1 MQHFRRGERLNEG
14 ELHAI
19 MAESPRGAFLRE
31 ARSSREVR
39 SEPVN
44 ATTCGEAVMKLLS
57 AYEVDTVFG
66 MAGTMTVELY
76 RGISLAGIRHVQCR
90 NEQGASL
97 MADGYARATGKPGV
111 CTIIAGPGVTNAA
124 TGIAQAYCDSQPL
137 LVLSGACAATT
148 QGKGWGA
155 IHELADQAAVTAGFT
170 AYSVMIRYPQELPE
184 WIARAYGT
192 FRGSRP
198 RPVHLSLPRD
208 VLPQPVEADW
218 KPRRAPSLPMPDQ
231 SAIEEAADLLA
242 RAKRPLILV
251 GGGAAGTRSA
261 LTDIAERIGAP
272 VLSTNAGKGILP
284 ESHPLSLGC
293 SIVRQPSQQALSDA
307 DVVLLVGSQVSA
319 GDHFMP
325 ALDIPG
331 DIIRID
337 IDPRELTSNYG
348 AAVPIQA
355 DARAAMRALASALS
369 SRKPAAHRSQGESR
383 VREVRA
389 RIEAEMTEVE
399 HLHER
404 VWKTLRSALPADA
417 IVMGDASQIVYS
429 GSFAM
434 PMEME
439 RCWHYSGTYCSLG
452 VALPMAIGAK
462 IGSPHRPVIAV
473 AGDGGIMF
481 TINELATAAE
491 ERIALPVIVWN
502 NDALKEIV
510 DQMDRRQIPR
520 IGVEPKSP
528 DFLRV
533 AEGLG
538 CHAVRASSVGHLA
551 QSVRD
556 SLAAD
561 RPTLI
566 EVRQDS
572 GWLGA

>member
-1 MQHFRRGERLNEG
+1 MKAL
-14 ELHAI
+14 
-19 MAESPRGAFLRE
+19 
-31 ARSSREVR
+31 
-39 SEPVN
+39 
-44 ATTCGEAVMKLLS
+44 TCGEAVMKLLS

-76 RGISLAGIRHVQCR
+76 RGIALAGIRHVQCR

-124 TGIAQAYCDSQPL
+124 TGIAQAYCDSQPM
-137 LVLSGACAATT
+137 LVLSGACATNT

-155 IHELADQAAVTAGFT
+155 IHELADQGAVTAGFT
-170 AYSVMIRYPQELPE
+170 AFSAMVRYPEELPE
-184 WIARAYGT
+184 LIARAYAV

-208 VLPQPVEADW
+208 VLPVPVEAVW
-218 KPRRAPSLPMPDQ
+218 STRRAPSLPMPDPA
-231 SAIEEAADLLA
+231 AIDEAADRLA

-251 GGGAAGTRSA
+251 GGGAVGTRKA
-261 LTDIAERIGAP
+261 LTDIAEHLGAP

-284 ESHPLSLGC
+284 ESHPLSLGG
-293 SIVRQPSQQALSDA
+293 SIVRKPSQLALAEA
-307 DVVLLVGSQVSA
+307 DVVLLVGSEVGA
-319 GDHFMP
+319 GDSFLP
-325 ALDIPG
+325 KLDISG

-337 IDPRELTSNYG
+337 IDPIELTSVYP

-355 DARAAMRALASALS
+355 DARAAMLALSSALS
-369 SRKPAAHRSQGESR
+369 SRKPAAQRAQGELR
-383 VREVRA
+383 VRDVLA
-389 RIEAEMTEVE
+389 RIAATMTDVE
-399 HLHER
+399 KLHAR
-404 VWKTLRSALPADA
+404 VWQTVRSALPADA

-439 RCWHYSGTYCSLG
+439 RCWYYSGTYCSLG
-452 VALPMAIGAK
+452 VALPLAIGAK
-462 IGSPHRPVIAV
+462 IGAPDRPVIAV

-481 TINELATAAE
+481 TVNELATAAE
-491 ERIALPVIVWN
+491 ERLALPVIVWN

-510 DQMDRRQIPR
+510 DQMDQRQIPR

-528 DFLRV
+528 DFLRL
-533 AEGLG
+533 AESLG
-538 CHAVRASSVGHLA
+538 CHSARAESAEHLA
-551 QSVRD
+551 QSVREA
-556 SLAAD
+556 LVAD

-572 GWLGA
+572 RWLAP

>member
-1 MQHFRRGERLNEG
+1 MKQVKAL
-14 ELHAI
+14 
-19 MAESPRGAFLRE
+19 
-31 ARSSREVR
+31 
-39 SEPVN
+39 
-44 ATTCGEAVMKLLS
+44 TCGEAVMKLLA

-76 RGISLAGIRHVQCR
+76 RGIALAGVRHVQCR

-124 TGIAQAYCDSQPL
+124 TGIAQSYCDSQPM
-137 LVLSGACAATT
+137 LVLSGACATLT

-155 IHELADQAAVTAGFT
+155 IHELADQAAVTAGLT
-170 AYSVMIRYPQELPE
+170 AFSAMIRYPEELPE
-184 WIARAYGT
+184 LIARAYAV

-208 VLPQPVEADW
+208 ILPEPVEGEW
-218 KPRRAPSLPMPDQ
+218 KTRRAPSLPMPDAA
-231 SAIEEAADLLA
+231 AIDEAADRLA
-242 RAKRPLILV
+242 LAKRPLILV
-251 GGGAAGTRSA
+251 GGGAVGTRTA
-261 LTDIAERIGAP
+261 LTSIAERIGAP

-293 SIVRQPSQQALSDA
+293 SIVQQASQQALADA
-307 DVVLLVGSQVSA
+307 ELVLLVGSEVGQ
-319 GDHFMP
+319 GDHFLP
-325 ALDIPG
+325 KLDISG

-337 IDPRELTSNYG
+337 IDPTQLTSMYS

-355 DARAAMRALASALS
+355 DARAAMSALASALACGAP
-369 SRKPAAHRSQGESR
+369 PAQRPQGEIW
-383 VREVRA
+383 A
-389 RIEAEMTEVE
+389 RDVLARNAEKMTG
-399 HLHER
+399 LER
-404 VWKTLRSALPADA
+404 QHACVWKILRSALPADA
-417 IVMGDASQIVYS
+417 IVMGDATQIVYT

-439 RCWHYSGTYCSLG
+439 RCWYYSGTYCALG

-462 IGSPHRPVIAV
+462 IGAPHRPVIAV

-481 TINELATAAE
+481 TANELATAAE
-491 ERIALPVIVWN
+491 ERLALPVIVWN
-502 NDALKEIV
+502 NDALNAIV
-510 DQMDRRQIPR
+510 EQMDQRQIPR

-528 DFLRV
+528 DFLGLARS
-533 AEGLG
+533 LG
-538 CHAVRASSVGHLA
+538 CHATRASSAEHLA
-551 QSVRD
+551 KSVREA
-556 SLAAD
+556 LVAD

-572 GWLGA
+572 PWLSA

>member
-1 MQHFRRGERLNEG
+1 MTTCHRDEHGRMQVK
-14 ELHAI
+14 A
-19 MAESPRGAFLRE
+19 M
-31 ARSSREVR
+31 
-39 SEPVN
+39 
-44 ATTCGEAVMKLLS
+44 TCGEAVMKLLA

-76 RGISLAGIRHVQCR
+76 RGIALAGIRHVQCR

-137 LVLSGACAATT
+137 LVLSGACATRT

-155 IHELADQAAVTAGFT
+155 IHELDDQAAVTAGFT
-170 AYSVMIRYPQELPE
+170 AFSAMVRYPEELPE
-184 WIARAYGT
+184 LIARAYAV

-208 VLPQPVEADW
+208 VLPETIEEVW
-218 KPRRAPSLPMPDQ
+218 KTRRAPSLPMPDPV
-231 SAIEEAADLLA
+231 AIDEAANILA
-242 RAKRPLILV
+242 RSQRPLILV
-251 GGGAAGTRSA
+251 GGGAVGTRNA

-284 ESHPLSLGC
+284 ESHSLSLGC
-293 SIVRQPSQQALSDA
+293 SILQQASQQALADA
-307 DVVLLVGSQVSA
+307 DVVLLVGSEVAA
-319 GDHFMP
+319 GDHFLSK
-325 ALDIPG
+325 LDISG
-331 DIIRID
+331 EIIRID
-337 IDPRELTSNYG
+337 IDPMELTSMYS
-348 AAVPIQA
+348 ATVPIQA
-355 DARAAMRALASALS
+355 DARAAMSALS
-369 SRKPAAHRSQGESR
+369 SALAGRKPAQRPDGERR
-383 VREVRA
+383 VRDALA
-389 RIEAEMTEVE
+389 RNAGKTTDLEK
-399 HLHER
+399 LHAR
-404 VWKTLRSALPADA
+404 VWKILRSALPADA
-417 IVMGDASQIVYS
+417 IVMGDATQIVYT

-439 RCWHYSGTYCSLG
+439 RCWVYSGNYCALG

-462 IGSPHRPVIAV
+462 IGAPHRPVMVV

-491 ERIALPVIVWN
+491 ERLALPVIVWN
-502 NDALKEIV
+502 NDALNAIV
-510 DQMDRRQIPR
+510 EQMDQRRIPR

-528 DFLRV
+528 DFLLL
-533 AEGLG
+533 AQSLG
-538 CHAVRASSVGHLA
+538 CHAARPASAEHLA

-556 SLAAD
+556 ALVAD

-572 GWLGA
+572 PWLRA